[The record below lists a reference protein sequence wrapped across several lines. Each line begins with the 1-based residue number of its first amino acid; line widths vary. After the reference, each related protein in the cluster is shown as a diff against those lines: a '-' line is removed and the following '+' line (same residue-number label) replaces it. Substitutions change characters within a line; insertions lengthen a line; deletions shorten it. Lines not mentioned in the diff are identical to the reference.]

1 LEVAAGVLEKLL
13 GDYIA
18 KIIDK
23 ATKGGRLTQAE
34 VSMLMVAWTQR
45 DIARLEKKTD
55 ETNRRVYEV
64 KTDLEKKIDD
74 VKTDLEKKIDDVKTD
89 LEKKIDSTDKKI
101 DSTDKKIDDV
111 KTDLEKKID
120 DVKADTTY
128 LKQSLDQLRDNVLT
142 VLVEKLK

>member
-74 VKTDLEKKIDDVKTD
+74 VKTDLEKKID
-89 LEKKIDSTDKKI
+89 STDKKI